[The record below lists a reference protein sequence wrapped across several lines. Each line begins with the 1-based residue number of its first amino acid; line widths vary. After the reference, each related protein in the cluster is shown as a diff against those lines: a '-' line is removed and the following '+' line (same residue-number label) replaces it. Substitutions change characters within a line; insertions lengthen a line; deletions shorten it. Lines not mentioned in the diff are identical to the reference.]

1 MACNPASRRPVGLE
15 PNAFR
20 EIQMAIKHYD
30 ETPEHL
36 WEGKGPSR
44 NGDGS
49 HRRDST
55 PSEVVWLRGVGQA
68 LAASSISRSQ
78 NSP

>member
-1 MACNPASRRPVGLE
+1 
-15 PNAFR
+15 
-20 EIQMAIKHYD
+20 MAIKHYD

-44 NGDGS
+44 NADGS

-55 PSEVVWLRGVGQA
+55 PSESAWLRGVGQA
-68 LAASSISRSQ
+68 LAASHSSHSQ
-78 NSP
+78 NNPQ

>member
-1 MACNPASRRPVGLE
+1 MTS
-15 PNAFR
+15 
-20 EIQMAIKHYD
+20 KHCD

-44 NGDGS
+44 NADGS

-55 PSEVVWLRGVGQA
+55 PSEIAWLRGVGQA
-68 LAASSISRSQ
+68 LAASYRSCHQ
-78 NSP
+78 DSP